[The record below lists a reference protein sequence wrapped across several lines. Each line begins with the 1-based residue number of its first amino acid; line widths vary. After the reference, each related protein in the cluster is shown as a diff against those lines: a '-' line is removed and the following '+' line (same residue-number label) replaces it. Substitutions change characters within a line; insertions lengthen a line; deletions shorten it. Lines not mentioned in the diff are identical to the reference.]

1 MCHLACGGV
10 AGSANFED
18 ITKNDSKPNEA
29 GLSRNGKTISLVDL
43 TLLPAAD
50 DFMMLSCRA
59 TTRHYRRHSF

>member
-1 MCHLACGGV
+1 MV

-50 DFMMLSCRA
+50 DFMMLS
-59 TTRHYRRHSF
+59 

>member
-1 MCHLACGGV
+1 MRSIKSRRKRYEACDDV

-50 DFMMLSCRA
+50 DFMMLS
-59 TTRHYRRHSF
+59 

>member
-1 MCHLACGGV
+1 MTLHLEQCHQNWLTMM

-50 DFMMLSCRA
+50 DFMMLS
-59 TTRHYRRHSF
+59 